1 MAVKKSSKLV
11 DKWKNKSWYTVLAPK
26 MFENKEIAEAVASEE
41 SGVVN
46 RIVSVSLMDV
56 LGSGS
61 QNAIFTTLRFRVTDV
76 KGTNAN
82 TKLVGYEIMPTYVR
96 TFVRRSKSLLHVT
109 VPVKSKDGETILI
122 KIIAVTGAKVS
133 ENTKKNL
140 RNSLVEEVKK
150 VCEGAEYDTLMQ
162 DIVYGRLTS
171 KVFTKLRTITPMKR
185 VEIRKTELKENF
197 K

>member
-1 MAVKKSSKLV
+1 MAIKKSSKLV
-11 DKWKNKSWYTVLAPK
+11 DKWKNKNWYTILAPK
-26 MFENKEIAEAVASEE
+26 MFENKEIAESVASEE
-41 SGVVN
+41 GDVVN

-61 QNAIFTTLRFRVTDV
+61 QNAIFTTMRFRVTDV

-109 VPVKSKDGETILI
+109 VSVKNKEGETVLI

-150 VCEGAEYDTLMQ
+150 ACEGVEYDTIMQ
-162 DIVYGRLTS
+162 DVVCGRLTS
-171 KVFTKLRTITPMKR
+171 KLFTRLKTITPMKR
-185 VEIRKTELKENF
+185 VEVRKTELKENF